1 MGRAG
6 FFPRGGKTRIRNPM
20 NLSLY
25 SAATGMEAQQLN
37 LNTIANNLANVNT
50 HGFKRSK
57 IEFQDM
63 LYQKPRSSGT
73 DSGGGN
79 LRPTGIEV
87 GNGSR
92 VAASSKVFTQGQLTQ
107 SGEKF
112 DLAIQGDGFF
122 EVQRPDGTI
131 GFTRDGSFKLN
142 AQGQVVNVDGLPVL
156 SGFQPIAAGASGVTI
171 SEDGQVTVQGS
182 NGSQT
187 FRLTLARFANPA
199 GLRSLGGNLY
209 EETAASGTP
218 ELGQPGEQGFARI
231 IQGFTEAS
239 NVNIVEEMVNLIMAQ
254 RAYEINSKSIQTSDE
269 MLKNDASMKR

>member
-1 MGRAG
+1 
-6 FFPRGGKTRIRNPM
+6 M

-50 HGFKRSK
+50 PGFKRSK
-57 IEFQDM
+57 IEFQDL
-63 LYQKPRSSGT
+63 LYQKPRAAGT

-79 LRPTGIEV
+79 LVPTGVEV

-92 VAASSKVFTQGQLTQ
+92 VAATSKIFTQGQLT
-107 SGEKF
+107 STGEKF
-112 DLAIQGDGFF
+112 DLAVQGDGFF

-131 GFTRDGSFKLN
+131 GYTRAGSFKLS
-142 AQGQVVNVDGLPVL
+142 AQGQVVTVDGLPVL
-156 SGFQPIAAGASGVTI
+156 SGFQPIPPGATNVAI
-171 SEDGQVTVQGS
+171 SEDGQVTVQTS
-182 NGSQT
+182 SGSQA
-187 FRLTLARFANPA
+187 FSLTLARFANPA

-218 ELGQPGEQGFARI
+218 EQGKPGEQGFGRT
-231 IQGFTEAS
+231 IQGYIEAS
-239 NVNIVEEMVNLIMAQ
+239 NVNIVEEMVNLIVAQ

-269 MLKNDASMKR
+269 MLRNIANMKQ

>member
-1 MGRAG
+1 
-6 FFPRGGKTRIRNPM
+6 M

-50 HGFKRSK
+50 PGFKRSK
-57 IEFQDM
+57 IEFQDL
-63 LYQKPRSSGT
+63 LYQKPRASGT

-79 LRPTGIEV
+79 LVPTGVEV

-92 VAASSKVFTQGQLTQ
+92 VAATSKVFTQGQLTTT
-107 SGEKF
+107 GEKL
-112 DLAIQGDGFF
+112 DVAIQGDGFF

-131 GFTRDGSFKLN
+131 GYTRAGSFKLS
-142 AQGQVVNVDGLPVL
+142 AQGQVVTVDGLPVL
-156 SGFQPIAAGASGVTI
+156 SGFQPIPPGASSVAI
-171 SEDGQVTVQGS
+171 SEDGQVTVQSASGTQS
-182 NGSQT
+182 FS
-187 FRLTLARFANPA
+187 LTLARFANPS

-218 ELGQPGEQGFARI
+218 EVGKPGEQGFGRV
-231 IQGFTEAS
+231 IQGYVEAS
-239 NVNIVEEMVNLIMAQ
+239 NVNIVEEMVNLIVAQ

-269 MLKNDASMKR
+269 MLQNIANMKR

>member
-1 MGRAG
+1 
-6 FFPRGGKTRIRNPM
+6 M

-50 HGFKRSK
+50 PGFKRSK
-57 IEFQDM
+57 IEFQDL
-63 LYQKPRSSGT
+63 LYQKPRASGT

-79 LRPTGIEV
+79 LVPTGVEV

-92 VAASSKVFTQGQLTQ
+92 VAATSKVFTQGQLTNT
-107 SGEKF
+107 GEKL
-112 DLAIQGDGFF
+112 DIAIQGDGFF

-131 GFTRDGSFKLN
+131 GYTRAGSFKLN
-142 AQGQVVNVDGLPVL
+142 AQGQVVTVDGLPVL
-156 SGFQPIAAGASGVTI
+156 SGFQPIPAGASSVTV
-171 SEDGQVTVQGS
+171 SEDGQVTVQSSGG
-182 NGSQT
+182 NQT
-187 FRLTLARFANPA
+187 FSLTMARFANPA

-218 ELGQPGEQGFARI
+218 EVGKPGEQGFGRT
-231 IQGFTEAS
+231 IQGYIEAS
-239 NVNIVEEMVNLIMAQ
+239 NVNLVEEMVNLIVAQ

-269 MLKNDASMKR
+269 MLQNVANMKR

>member
-1 MGRAG
+1 
-6 FFPRGGKTRIRNPM
+6 M

-50 HGFKRSK
+50 PGFKRSK
-57 IEFQDM
+57 IEFQDL

-79 LRPTGIEV
+79 LVPTGIEV

-92 VAASSKVFTQGQLTQ
+92 VAATSKVFTQGQLTNT
-107 SGEKF
+107 GEKL
-112 DLAIQGDGFF
+112 DIAIQGDGFF
-122 EVQRPDGTI
+122 EVQRPDGTV
-131 GFTRDGSFKLN
+131 GFTRAGAFKLS
-142 AQGQVVNVDGLPVL
+142 AQGQVVTVDGLPIL
-156 SGFQPIAAGASGVTI
+156 SGFQPIPPGATSIAV
-171 SEDGQVTVQGS
+171 SEDGQVSVQSAG
-182 NGSQT
+182 GTQR
-187 FRLTLARFANPA
+187 FALTLARFSNPA

-218 ELGQPGEQGFARI
+218 EVGRPGEQGFGRTV
-231 IQGFTEAS
+231 QGYIEAS
-239 NVNIVEEMVNLIMAQ
+239 NVNIVEEMVNLIVAQ

-269 MLKNDASMKR
+269 MLQNIASLKR

>member
-1 MGRAG
+1 
-6 FFPRGGKTRIRNPM
+6 M

-50 HGFKRSK
+50 PGFKRSK
-57 IEFQDM
+57 IEFQDL
-63 LYQKPRSSGT
+63 LYQGPRPSGT

-79 LRPTGIEV
+79 LVPTGVEV

-92 VAASSKVFTQGQLTQ
+92 VAATSKVFTQGQLTNT
-107 SGEKF
+107 GEKL
-112 DLAIQGDGFF
+112 DIAIQGDGFF

-131 GFTRDGSFKLN
+131 GFTRAASFKLS
-142 AQGQVVNVDGLPVL
+142 AQGQVVTVDGLPVL
-156 SGFQPIAAGASGVTI
+156 SGFQPIPPGSGSVAV
-171 SEDGQVTVQGS
+171 SEDGQVTVQGP
-182 NGSQT
+182 NGTQT
-187 FRLTLARFANPA
+187 FSITLARFANPS

-218 ELGQPGEQGFARI
+218 EVGKPGEQGFGRT
-231 IQGFTEAS
+231 IQGYIETS
-239 NVNIVEEMVNLIMAQ
+239 NVNIVEEMVNLIVAQ

-269 MLKNDASMKR
+269 MLQNIANMKQ